1 MSEVENLWSQ
11 LAAKFGNTKKWHE
24 LNQQQQAIFI
34 DGVNRV
40 LAVVHGIV

>member
-1 MSEVENLWSQ
+1 MSEVEQLWLQ
-11 LAAKFGNTKKWHE
+11 LAAKFGNTKKWNE
-24 LNQQQQAIFI
+24 LNQQQQAVFI

>member
-1 MSEVENLWSQ
+1 MSETEELWNQ
-11 LAAKFGNTKKWHE
+11 LAAKFGNPKMWHE
-24 LNQQQQAIFI
+24 LTQRQQALFI